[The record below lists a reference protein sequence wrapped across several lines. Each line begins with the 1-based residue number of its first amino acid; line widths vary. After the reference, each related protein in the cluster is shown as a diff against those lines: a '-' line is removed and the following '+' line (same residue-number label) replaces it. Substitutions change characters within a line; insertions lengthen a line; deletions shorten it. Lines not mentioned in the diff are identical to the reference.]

1 MRFLFTLVLIVLLAA
16 AGAYYFGFK
25 PFMNTFIALDSEAP
39 IVKINITQAQ
49 NGDAPRHQRYFLVA
63 EFANGTTGS
72 YEVAGD
78 YFLLEA
84 EVVSLKGWAAA
95 LGGGQAQARLTRLE
109 GRYNQL
115 FESAV
120 QLCLKDGDQPSR
132 KYWDASDPCLTQYQ
146 LKDAHYKA
154 AFKGTEGL
162 IPQIGEYVLK
172 VSKSERNRLPFRS
185 GAGIDLVNAASAWVC
200 LTEDALVVRRPD
212 EGCKGATIEAAP
224 ATEPAAEP
232 GPAQ

>member
-1 MRFLFTLVLIVLLAA
+1 MRFFVTLLLIVLLAA

-25 PFMNTFIALDSEAP
+25 PFMNTFTALDSEAP
-39 IVKINITQAQ
+39 IAKVNITQAQ

-63 EFANGTTGS
+63 EYANGTTGS

-84 EVVSLKGWAAA
+84 EVVTLKGWAAA
-95 LGGGQAQARLTRLE
+95 LGGGEARARLTRLE
-109 GRYNQL
+109 GRFNQA
-115 FESAV
+115 FETAV

-132 KYWDASDPCLTQYQ
+132 KYWDAAEPCLTQYDI
-146 LKDAHYKA
+146 KDAHYKA

-162 IPQIGEYVLK
+162 IPKIGEYVLN

-185 GAGIDLVNAASAWVC
+185 GAGVDLVNAASVWIC

-212 EGCKGATIEAAP
+212 EGCKGAESAPVAVEPAP
-224 ATEPAAEP
+224 A
-232 GPAQ
+232 Q

>member
-1 MRFLFTLVLIVLLAA
+1 MRFFMTLLLIVLLAA

-25 PFMNTFIALDSEAP
+25 PFMSSFAALDSEAP
-39 IVKINITQAQ
+39 IAKINVTQAQ

-63 EFANGTTGS
+63 EYANGATGS

-84 EVVSLKGWAAA
+84 EVVTLKGWAAA
-95 LGGGQAQARLTRLE
+95 LGGGEARARLTRLE
-109 GRYNQL
+109 GRYNQA

-120 QLCLKDGDQPSR
+120 QLCHKDGDQPSR
-132 KYWDASDPCLTQYQ
+132 KYWDAAEPCLSQYDI
-146 LKDAHYKA
+146 KDGHYKA
-154 AFKGTEGL
+154 AFKGSEGL

-172 VSKSERNRLPFRS
+172 TSNSERNRLPFRS
-185 GAGIDLVNAASAWVC
+185 GAGVDLVNASSIWIC

-212 EGCKGATIEAAP
+212 EGCKGAEAEPVSAEPEAAAP
-224 ATEPAAEP
+224 A
-232 GPAQ
+232 Q